1 MIKTVMPGDYDWH
14 DQQSLLIE
22 SSRTGIDVAGLKK
35 RAAVGVFKD
44 NKIVPAKGHSII
56 HLIAMGDSEK
66 YGANRNGDIFYRE
79 GHTVEFPEPKSS
91 KSVVVQCGNKD
102 RAWTFEKYAKV
113 YRDHKNGKQDKV
125 CGSVIKAAHNDK
137 MSRIEL
143 LVSVPHDDPVWR
155 DDMQKLAEGEDI
167 PFSMSCRVPGD
178 YCSIC
183 GNFAPTRKQY
193 CEHLRKNMTELTK
206 SGHRVGMIND
216 HMVYFDISR
225 VRVPADRI
233 AYSLMKVANYSK
245 FSEEERNS
253 HEFYLPAVG
262 VDADP
267 TGLFICKNSDLLN
280 KLAKIEKTVE
290 AVGRLPVAGM
300 SMLPDVMPSLPE
312 SAVRILSEDRA
323 RIGDVLQA
331 LADVKISLSLSDLMH
346 LILGPRAGGVSGSI
360 RIATDMLPGMFSR
373 MSETDIESLPESV
386 MPACGNPVLPERV
399 MDVVRSLKADMSL
412 DADPVKRRVMLV
424 VVRGMPAPELK
435 KSACLVDETAER
447 MLDIYMAY
455 KVAWCTRR
463 GVDSSE
469 VNLALLQHYI

>member
-14 DQQSLLIE
+14 DQQSVLIE
-22 SSRTGIDVAGLKK
+22 SSRSGIDVDGLKK
-35 RAAVGVFKD
+35 RAAAGVFKNSEIIPEKD
-44 NKIVPAKGHSII
+44 HSII

-79 GHTVEFPEPKSS
+79 GQTVEFPEPKSS
-91 KSVVVQCGNKD
+91 KSAVVQCGNKD

-143 LVSVPHDDPVWR
+143 LVSVPHNDPVWR
-155 DDMQKLAEGEDI
+155 EDMQKLAEGEDI

-245 FSEEERNS
+245 VSDEERNS
-253 HEFYLPAVG
+253 HEFYLPVVG
-262 VDADP
+262 TDADP
-267 TGLFICKNSDLLN
+267 TGLFLCKSSDLLN
-280 KLAKIEKTVE
+280 KLAKIEKTIE
-290 AVGRLPVAGM
+290 AVGRAPIAGM
-300 SMLPDVMPSLPE
+300 SMLPDVMSDLPD
-312 SAVRILSEDRA
+312 SAMNILSEDRS
-323 RIGDVLQA
+323 RTGDILQA
-331 LADVKISLSLSDLMH
+331 LADVKISLSLSDLMK
-346 LILGPRAGGVSGSI
+346 LILGTRANGLSGSI
-360 RIATDMLPGMFSR
+360 RVATDMLPGMFSR

-386 MPACGNPVLPERV
+386 MPSCGSPVLPERV
-399 MDVVRSLKADMSL
+399 MDVIGSLKDDMSL
-412 DADPVKRRVMLV
+412 DIDPVKKRVTLV
-424 VVRGMPAPELK
+424 VVRGTPAPELK
-435 KSACLVDETAER
+435 KSACVVDETAER
-447 MLDIYMAY
+447 MLEIYAAY
-455 KVAWCTRR
+455 KVAWCTRQ
-463 GVDSSE
+463 GIDSSAT
-469 VNLALLQHYI
+469 NLAVLQHYI